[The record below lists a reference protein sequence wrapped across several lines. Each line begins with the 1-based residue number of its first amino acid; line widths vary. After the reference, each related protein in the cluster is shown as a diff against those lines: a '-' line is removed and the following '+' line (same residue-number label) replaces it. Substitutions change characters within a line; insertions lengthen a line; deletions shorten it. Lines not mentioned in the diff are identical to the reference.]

1 MAEKQNTFIN
11 DKKKKYELVA
21 KRLIYDQ
28 NGSTKLFMSR

>member
-11 DKKKKYELVA
+11 DKKKYELVA

-28 NGSTKLFMSR
+28 NGSTELFMSR